1 MLNEPKVLV
10 MDEPTAG
17 LDPGERVRFR
27 NLISEFSHDRIVLI
41 STHIVSDVEYIA
53 SRNAIMKAGRIVD
66 IGTTQELVRQIEGK
80 VWEGAVSVEDLTE
93 YEKRL
98 RVVSRRDEGHGLV
111 FIRYLSEKPEL
122 PKSATVPPRL
132 EDLYLWLF
140 PQTVLEKEGN

>member
-1 MLNEPKVLV
+1 M
-10 MDEPTAG
+10 
-17 LDPGERVRFR
+17 
-27 NLISEFSHDRIVLI
+27 I

-53 SRNAIMKAGRIVD
+53 SKNAIMKEGKIVD
-66 IGTTQELVRQIEGK
+66 DGNDAMELDKTDEEGK

-111 FIRYLSEKPEL
+111 FVRYLSEQPEL

-140 PQTVLEKEGN
+140 PQTVLEKEVN